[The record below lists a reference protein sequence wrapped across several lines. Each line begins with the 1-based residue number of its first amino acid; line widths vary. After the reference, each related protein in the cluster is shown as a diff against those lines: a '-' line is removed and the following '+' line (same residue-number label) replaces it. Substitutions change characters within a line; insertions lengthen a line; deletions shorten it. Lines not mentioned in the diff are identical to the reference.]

1 MKRPLFIGNSD
12 VDQLFKI
19 FNILGVPTEDEW
31 PINSVIPLESFNS
44 NTNFKKIN
52 RKESL
57 KKILPN
63 MNANAID
70 LTLKL
75 LDFDM
80 HKRITAK
87 DALSHPYFKLDNDI
101 ELNEI

>member
-1 MKRPLFIGNSD
+1 
-12 VDQLFKI
+12 
-19 FNILGVPTEDEW
+19 
-31 PINSVIPLESFNS
+31 
-44 NTNFKKIN
+44 
-52 RKESL
+52 
-57 KKILPN
+57 

-80 HKRITAK
+80 HQRITAK
-87 DALSHPYFKLDNDI
+87 DALSHPFFKLDNDI